1 MGFSRSYNWRVGYSV
16 IFTDR
21 EIIIAIERG
30 LIIIDPRPNSKYF
43 ASTSVD
49 LTLDP
54 VIAKFKPSTPGLE
67 TTVDPD
73 HEGFKS
79 DAVLADLTE
88 SISIG
93 SDGFLIPPKTL
104 FLAWTKEYVELKTET
119 RVAARV
125 EGKSSLARLGLGVH
139 VTAPTIHAGFKG
151 RIRLEM
157 INHGALSIK
166 LREGMRICQLIFETT
181 LGTPERGYSGQFQ
194 GQNSHPCNV

>member
-119 RVAARV
+119 RVCRESRREKFFSPSWAW
-125 EGKSSLARLGLGVH
+125 GSCNCS
-139 VTAPTIHAGFKG
+139 
-151 RIRLEM
+151 
-157 INHGALSIK
+157 NHTRWLQRSNPIGNDQPRCAV
-166 LREGMRICQLIFETT
+166 
-181 LGTPERGYSGQFQ
+181 Y
-194 GQNSHPCNV
+194 